1 MTDTKLTANEQYQQK
16 LEQDYRDIH
25 ATDGLYGRGRQ
36 RSCDPFDEIVQ
47 QMEFVDRDAPIGTL
61 GEAMPHLSVNS
72 VGYVY
77 HDRDPL
83 WQPSRQQQARIQAAL
98 DSLAGQPL
106 TASGTHRGHPRFYEL
121 LKEME
126 RIHDSKNS
134 DYADSASDPLRNF
147 RACEAAGISAFDGC
161 LTRLSDK
168 YMRVMNLA
176 RKEREGRKVG
186 VLSEAVTD
194 TLLDMANYALIAIIL
209 YTEGGDAQ

>member
-1 MTDTKLTANEQYQQK
+1 MAHYYEDDNSTTPQRYTLTATEDLHSDPVLTQARWDEVTK
-16 LEQDYRDIH
+16 
-25 ATDGLYGRGRQ
+25 GLTY
-36 RSCDPFDEIVQ
+36 
-47 QMEFVDRDAPIGTL
+47 VDRDAPIGTL

-83 WQPSRQQQARIQAAL
+83 WQPSRQQRARIQAAL

-106 TASGTHRGHPRFYEL
+106 TASDPHRGHPRFYEL

-126 RIHDSKNS
+126 RIHDSKNN

-147 RACEAAGISAFDGC
+147 RACEDAGISAFDGC

-176 RKEREGRKVG
+176 RKEREGREQG
-186 VLSEAVTD
+186 VKGEAITD

-209 YTEGGDAQ
+209 YEEGQ